1 MQFHG
6 KKPVR
11 YTDQRVETVRKFIL
25 WRLEQLKGLH
35 ETGAPAEKREQ
46 FKQKLLAI
54 IKGIYMRKDGWT
66 VKSNMPHN
74 MYWDVA
80 DYCLFNAR
88 YSFSSPAEY
97 QSDVEFILEG
107 HNAFYRSIFTQNFK
121 KFIGRPEGP
130 MQ

>member
-11 YTDQRVETVRKFIL
+11 YIDQRVETVKKFII

-35 ETGAPAEKREQ
+35 EAGAPAEKREQ
-46 FKQKLLAI
+46 FKQDLLAALT
-54 IKGIYMRKDGWT
+54 KIYERKDGWT
-66 VKSNMPHN
+66 VKNNMPHN
-74 MYWDVA
+74 MYWGVA

-88 YSFSSPAEY
+88 YSFSAPVGY
-97 QSDVEFILEG
+97 QSDVEFILDQ
-107 HNAFYRSIFTQNFK
+107 HNASYHSIFAQNFK
-121 KFIGRPEGP
+121 KFIGMPEGP